1 MKKELFNRMRR
12 CAGAL
17 GLFRMCVLASLI
29 LHLSTYTA
37 YRIAARPSEIG
48 SEGLSLDNVEV
59 DFEYI
64 PPELIGAGG
73 SPAPVEKR
81 EWVEG
86 SSRKSPDAAE
96 EDFDFN
102 AVSGDGTDKDGYL
115 YSFNGD
121 RPPVPCIDFDLSRYF
136 PKAAKDANI
145 SSGTVI
151 LQVQVDEFGRL
162 NGARVVSHRAGYG
175 FDEAAMTVIRLARF
189 SPGLQKGRPVK
200 MTHKIPVR
208 FVLRES

>member
-1 MKKELFNRMRR
+1 MEKRIIKSLRR
-12 CAGAL
+12 GVSAL
-17 GLFRMCVLASLI
+17 GLFRMCVLVSLI

-37 YRIAARPSEIG
+37 YRIAARPSEVR
-48 SEGLSLDNVEV
+48 SEGLNLDKVEV

-64 PPELIGAGG
+64 PPELIGGGG

-81 EWVEG
+81 EWIEG
-86 SSRKSPDAAE
+86 TSRKGPDAAD

-102 AVSGDGTDKDGYL
+102 AVSGDGTDRDGYL
-115 YSFNGD
+115 FSFNGD
-121 RPPVPCIDFDLSRYF
+121 RPPVPCIDFDLARYF
-136 PKAAKDANI
+136 PRAAKDANI
-145 SSGTVI
+145 TSGTVI

-162 NGARVVSHRAGYG
+162 NGARVVSQRAGYG
-175 FDEAAMTVIRLARF
+175 FDEAALTVIKLARF